1 MTAEL
6 HRQALTHRSAGQVN
20 NERLEF
26 LGDALVNFVV
36 ADELFKRF
44 PKVDEGTLTRM
55 RAALVRESALAEL
68 ARELDLGAKLIL
80 GPGEL
85 KSGGHRR
92 DSILAD
98 AVEALAASTYVQQ
111 GLEPA
116 MQLVR
121 AWFAPRV
128 AALDPAWHGKD
139 GKTRL
144 QEWLQGKG
152 FGLPVY
158 QLIAAEGPEHAKTF
172 EVSCEVEALQQ
183 KRHARGHSRKL
194 AETRA
199 AEALLAELEKKA

>member
-1 MTAEL
+1 MTAEVQ
-6 HRQALTHRSAGQVN
+6 RQALTHRSAGQVN

-68 ARELDLGAKLIL
+68 ARELNLGDQLIL

-98 AVEALAASTYVQQ
+98 AVEALAAATYVQN

-116 MQLVR
+116 ISLVR
-121 AWFAPRV
+121 QWFAPRV
-128 AALDPAWHGKD
+128 AALDPKWHGKD

-144 QEWLQGKG
+144 QEWLQAKG
-152 FGLPVY
+152 MGLPAYHLVG
-158 QLIAAEGPEHAKTF
+158 AEGPEHAKTF
-172 EVSCEVEALQQ
+172 EVRCEIEALALQ
-183 KRHARGHSRKL
+183 RSARGHSRKL

>member
-36 ADELFKRF
+36 ADELFRRF

-98 AVEALAASTYVQQ
+98 AVEALAAATYVQQ
-111 GLEPA
+111 GLDA
-116 MQLVR
+116 ATQLVR
-121 AWFAPRV
+121 DWFAPRV

-144 QEWLQGKG
+144 QEWLQAKG
-152 FGLPVY
+152 LGLPAY